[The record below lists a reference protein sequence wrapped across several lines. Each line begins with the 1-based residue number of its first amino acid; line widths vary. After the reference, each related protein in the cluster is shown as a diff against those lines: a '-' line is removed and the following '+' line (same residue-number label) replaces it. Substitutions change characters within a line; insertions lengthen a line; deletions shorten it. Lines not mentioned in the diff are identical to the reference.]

1 MAFIRTVLGDIP
13 PERLGVCYG
22 HEHVY
27 GRPPGIN
34 DGDDEDF
41 TREDAALREL
51 SWYVQAGGR
60 SLIEMSTPDYGRDAA
75 AMVRIAQASGVQLVA
90 ATGYNKD
97 KYSLPFTRDAS
108 IDEMTARFVADI
120 NTGMDGTTARAGL
133 VKAAASLNKISPSE
147 EKLYRAASRAHRQT
161 GAPISTH
168 SEAGTMMLE
177 QVALFR
183 EEGVDLAHVVI
194 GHVDR
199 RLDYDLHRRLA
210 ETGVTLSYDQFA
222 KEKYYPDLERIR
234 VIKQLIT
241 DGFGGQILLAGD
253 MAKHSYWPSYDT
265 GGGPG
270 LTFILWRILPWMRE
284 EGIVEAD
291 IQRMLVDN
299 PARVFQFREPD
310 LSSG

>member
-1 MAFIRTVLGDIP
+1 MTFIRTVLGDIA
-13 PERLGVCYG
+13 PEQLGVCYG
-22 HEHVY
+22 HEHVI
-27 GRPPGIN
+27 GRPPGIP
-34 DGDDEDF
+34 DGADEDF
-41 TREDAALREL
+41 TDENAALREL
-51 SWYVQAGGR
+51 GWYTQAGGR

-75 AMVRIAQASGVQLVA
+75 AMIRISRASGVHLVA

-97 KYSLPFTRDAS
+97 KFSLPFTRDAS
-108 IDEMTARFVADI
+108 IEELTARFVADI
-120 NTGMDGTTARAGL
+120 ETGMDGTPARAGL
-133 VKAAASLNKISPSE
+133 VKAAANKNEISAAE
-147 EKLYRAASRAHRQT
+147 EKLYRAATRAHRQT

-183 EEGVDLAHVVI
+183 EEGADLSHVVI

-199 RLDYDLHRRLA
+199 LLDYDLHRKLA

-222 KEKYYPDLERIR
+222 KEKYYPDRERIA
-234 VIKQLIT
+234 VIKRLIA

-253 MAKHSYWPSYDT
+253 MAKHSYWPSYNA

-284 EGIVEAD
+284 EGIAEDD

-299 PARVFQFREPD
+299 PARVFQFISPAA
-310 LSSG
+310 